1 MNWKKVLLV
10 IAGLGLAFV
19 LMVSIGLGL
28 LAAAGV
34 ATAVA
39 VADAIDEAGGL
50 TITDGDGETF
60 SLDVGE
66 GGGITFSDG
75 EGEALSID
83 VSEAGGISFSERDGD
98 SVLVEVNPLRIT
110 VAEGEDGSTRVIV
123 PDFDGRI
130 GPLFDGPDGWLTVQ
144 VPDRIHYRNDFGF
157 APLGFFIRTMTVLAG
172 LGLLTLGGYL
182 LLRNRKQEP
191 KEPKGA

>member
-28 LAAAGV
+28 VAAAGV
-34 ATAVA
+34 ATVAA

-98 SVLVEVNPLRIT
+98 SVLVEVDVPRIT
-110 VAEGEDGSTRVIV
+110 VTEGESGSTRVIV
-123 PDFDGRI
+123 PGFDGRI
-130 GPLFDGPDGWLTVQ
+130 GPLFEGPDGRVTVH
-144 VPDRIHYRNDFGF
+144 VPDHISYRNDFF
-157 APLGFFIRTMTVLAG
+157 LAPLGFFFRTVTVLAG
-172 LGLLTLGGYL
+172 LGLLTLGGYM

-191 KEPKGA
+191 KEPKSA